1 MLEVYC
7 TSDEE
12 IRRPDCTP
20 ERSPEGGTR
29 APSCYSLR
37 QTDRPDPISPVW
49 ETVGD
54 VLAVVATWYCWP
66 LLTDIVIPYQP
77 AQRPWSD
84 R

>member
-20 ERSPEGGTR
+20 ERSSEGGTR

-37 QTDRPDPISPVW
+37 QTDRPDPISPV
-49 ETVGD
+49 
-54 VLAVVATWYCWP
+54 
-66 LLTDIVIPYQP
+66 
-77 AQRPWSD
+77 
-84 R
+84 